1 MTTGAAKEEAVQTL
15 LSGPASGVIGATDVA
30 VRAGFSSLLTL
41 DMGGTSADVA
51 VVSDGR
57 IANSYEER
65 VGDFP
70 IILPAVGISSIGAGG
85 GSIAWLD
92 GAGVLKIGPE
102 SASADPGPACYGRG
116 GERPALSDAFLLCGY
131 LNSERFAGGLS
142 LDAEA
147 ARRAI
152 GTIAGPLGLSVSA
165 TATAI
170 VRVAL
175 ANMFG
180 ELSGFLDQRGLDAR
194 DFTLVAFGGAGPL
207 VGCLLAEE
215 LNVRRVLVP
224 LQPGTLCA
232 LGALKAEVMTDVV
245 RTLNARLD
253 GLDGPALAAAF
264 AEPVARAEAW
274 LALEAPSFARSELNT
289 AAEMRYV
296 GQAYEIEVPVDAEA
310 LESDGLHPLEAAFH
324 ALHEQLYFHADTDA
338 PAEIV
343 DLRVRAIGYLPR
355 PPAQP
360 RPRPVEGAPTP
371 VARREI
377 VVGTSTQTAAV
388 YDRELLV
395 PGHLFEGPAVVEQTD
410 TTTLV
415 PPGWRAAV
423 DPDGNLV
430 ATVGS

>member
-1 MTTGAAKEEAVQTL
+1 
-15 LSGPASGVIGATDVA
+15 
-30 VRAGFSSLLTL
+30 
-41 DMGGTSADVA
+41 
-51 VVSDGR
+51 
-57 IANSYEER
+57 
-65 VGDFP
+65 
-70 IILPAVGISSIGAGG
+70 
-85 GSIAWLD
+85 
-92 GAGVLKIGPE
+92 
-102 SASADPGPACYGRG
+102 
-116 GERPALSDAFLLCGY
+116 
-131 LNSERFAGGLS
+131 
-142 LDAEA
+142 
-147 ARRAI
+147 
-152 GTIAGPLGLSVSA
+152 VSA

-207 VGCLLAEE
+207 IGCLLAEE

-224 LQPGTLCA
+224 IQPGTLCA

-253 GLDGPALAAAF
+253 ELDGPALAAAF
-264 AEPVARAEAW
+264 VEPVARAEAW

-289 AAEMRYV
+289 SAEMRYV
-296 GQAYEIEVPVDAEA
+296 GQAYEIEVPVDAET
-310 LESDGLHPLEAAFH
+310 LEAEGLHRLEAAFH
-324 ALHEQLYFHADTDA
+324 ALHEQLYFHADTGA

-377 VVGTSTQTAAV
+377 VLSTSTPTAAV
-388 YDRELLV
+388 YDREQLV
-395 PGHLFEGPAVVEQTD
+395 PGHVFEGPAVVEQTD

-415 PPGWRAAV
+415 PPGWRGAV

-430 ATVGS
+430 VTVGS